1 MVIETLLKVA
11 PEVQVATLDPSTNFR
26 DQLDFD
32 SLDFLNFALAL
43 EKRFGLKIPE
53 GEYPR
58 LSSLDGFK
66 TLFPWAFLSVQ
77 EGEP

>member
-58 LSSLDGFK
+58 LSSLDGCLAYLRSRSPSEAP
-66 TLFPWAFLSVQ
+66 TTP
-77 EGEP
+77 